1 MLGVR
6 RWRGLVIDREKWRDI
21 VRQAVAP
28 MEEEVCKTFGA
39 YFEMAT
45 IHYFAY
51 AWLTNSAEI
60 GFFSIRRHVN

>member
-1 MLGVR
+1 MERYCSTGQSPQ
-6 RWRGLVIDREKWRDI
+6 
-21 VRQAVAP
+21 QAVAP
-28 MEEEVCKTFGA
+28 MEEEEEVCKTVGA

-51 AWLTNSAEI
+51 AWLTTSAEI